1 MRAVQNNFR
10 VDKPAFAQSNMLR
23 IHKIL
28 DDETTPIQRCIGDP
42 ETAQLEMIAF
52 GRAYQSTAGNAM
64 ECAADID
71 FPRLLRVLRK

>member
-28 DDETTPIQRCIGDP
+28 DEETTPIQRCIGDP
-42 ETAQLEMIAF
+42 ETAQLEMVAF
-52 GRAYQSTAGNAM
+52 GRAYQYRLSATAPCTQKVTTDYFFCFA
-64 ECAADID
+64 
-71 FPRLLRVLRK
+71 